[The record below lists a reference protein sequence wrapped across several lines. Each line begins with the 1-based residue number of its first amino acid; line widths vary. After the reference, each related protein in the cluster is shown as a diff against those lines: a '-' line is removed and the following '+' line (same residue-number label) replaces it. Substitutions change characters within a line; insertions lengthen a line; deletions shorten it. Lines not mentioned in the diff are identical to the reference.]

1 MTTPSFD
8 PGSKISAAFHDN
20 NSQENSG
27 ILLKN
32 FSLGAATQFGES
44 VSLMLSP
51 SQQSQPYHL
60 TNASNPIIAYNMNNQ
75 LE

>member
-8 PGSKISAAFHDN
+8 PGSKVSAAFHDSN
-20 NSQENSG
+20 GQENSG

-32 FSLGAATQFGES
+32 FSLGAATQLGES

-51 SQQSQPYHL
+51 SQ
-60 TNASNPIIAYNMNNQ
+60 
-75 LE
+75 